1 MAAKIISETPITM
14 IELKEDLK
22 KIKDRDKELNFRAQK
37 TEEYLKIFVGLKP
50 EHAKDIRDK
59 IEKLN
64 IPRLKADHITKII
77 DVLPQTLEE
86 AKLVLSAYPITVT
99 NENLKKIAEVVSP
112 FIDLDR
118 KEVKKQEAQREKEA
132 AAAEKAAEA
141 EKAKAASAEEAKKE
155 SEESSE
161 EPEEEKEAE
170 EDGSKGE

>member
-1 MAAKIISETPITM
+1 M
-14 IELKEDLK
+14 
-22 KIKDRDKELNFRAQK
+22 
-37 TEEYLKIFVGLKP
+37 
-50 EHAKDIRDK
+50 
-59 IEKLN
+59 
-64 IPRLKADHITKII
+64 
-77 DVLPQTLEE
+77 LPQTLEE

-141 EKAKAASAEEAKKE
+141 AKAKAASAEEAKKE